1 MAANRT
7 TKMTNKAPATTLAW
21 LILLASAVLEAVW
34 ATALGLSDGFTRPL
48 PTLVFALTATLSM
61 VGLGM
66 AVKRIPL
73 GTAYAVW
80 VGIGAA
86 LTVGW
91 AMATGV
97 EPASPLKLLFI
108 AGHCG
113 LRGGPE
119 AAAGREILGGPGAP
133 AQLSPR
139 PEGSSTGDTPWLRPA
154 RGKQRAGALEYPGA
168 DRGWG

>member
-1 MAANRT
+1 MA
-7 TKMTNKAPATTLAW
+7 TNHRREARPTAALAW

-34 ATALGLSDGFTRPL
+34 ATALGLSDGLTQPSA
-48 PTLVFALTATLSM
+48 TLVFAVAATLSM
-61 VGLGM
+61 VGLGL

-91 AMATGV
+91 AIATGV

-108 AGHCG
+108 AGIVGC
-113 LRGGPE
+113 
-119 AAAGREILGGPGAP
+119 AAGLKLLP
-133 AQLSPR
+133 AGKSEASP
-139 PEGSSTGDTPWLRPA
+139 
-154 RGKQRAGALEYPGA
+154 ALPPS
-168 DRGWG
+168 

>member
-1 MAANRT
+1 M
-7 TKMTNKAPATTLAW
+7 
-21 LILLASAVLEAVW
+21 LEAVW
-34 ATALGLSDGFTRPL
+34 ATALGLSDGFSRPL
-48 PTLVFALTATLSM
+48 PTLVFAVTATLSM

-108 AGHCG
+108 AGIVGCAAG
-113 LRGGPE
+113 LKLLPAEEIRHKALSRRLPRGNSPRLGQYDGVS
-119 AAAGREILGGPGAP
+119 AAARRRTAAQQSKVGSNRRPGR
-133 AQLSPR
+133 
-139 PEGSSTGDTPWLRPA
+139 
-154 RGKQRAGALEYPGA
+154 
-168 DRGWG
+168 

>member
-7 TKMTNKAPATTLAW
+7 LKTTNKAPATTLAW

-48 PTLVFALTATLSM
+48 PTLVFAVTFTLSM
-61 VGLGM
+61 VGLGL
-66 AVKRIPL
+66 AVTRIPL

-91 AMATGV
+91 AMAAGV

-108 AGHCG
+108 AGIVGC
-113 LRGGPE
+113 
-119 AAAGREILGGPGAP
+119 AAGLKLLP
-133 AQLSPR
+133 AGKS
-139 PEGSSTGDTPWLRPA
+139 GTST
-154 RGKQRAGALEYPGA
+154 ALPPS
-168 DRGWG
+168 